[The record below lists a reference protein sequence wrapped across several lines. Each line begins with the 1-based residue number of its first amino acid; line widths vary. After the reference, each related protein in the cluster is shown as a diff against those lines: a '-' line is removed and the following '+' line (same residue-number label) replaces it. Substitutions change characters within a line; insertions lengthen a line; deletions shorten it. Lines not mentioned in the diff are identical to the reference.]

1 MPSSYKSLLFYAPG
15 DVRVEDVPFAPLC
28 PGEVRVRVAAATT
41 CGTDM
46 KTFRRGH
53 PVLIKTVPSPLG
65 HEMCGT
71 VSETAEDVTA
81 FKTGDRVAIANSAPC
96 GTCFYCRKEK
106 PNLCENIV
114 FLNGAFAEYLTV
126 PAQIVRANM
135 VRIPDALTFENAV
148 LAEPLACVTHACEH
162 MVIRTGET
170 VAIIGTGPM
179 AFLFVQV
186 VKSLGAHSIVLGR
199 NAERLA
205 LIASCGAD
213 GIVDVTA
220 GNPVE
225 NVKQLTEGHG
235 ADVAIEAVG
244 LPETWRQAVDLVR
257 KGGRVCLYGGCE
269 RGTKMEL
276 DTYRVHYEEI
286 TVSGIFHYTPAIFKR
301 AVALLAEG
309 RIDTAPFLTDRRELK
324 DLPDILAGKDPAK
337 PLKFLIE
344 P

>member
-15 DVRVEDVPFAPLC
+15 DVRVEDVPFSPLT

-71 VSETAEDVTA
+71 VVETAPDVAA

-96 GTCFYCRKEK
+96 GTCFYCRKDK
-106 PNLCENIV
+106 PNLCEDIV

-126 PAQIVRANM
+126 PARIVRSNM
-135 VRIPDALTFENAV
+135 VTIPDTLAFENAV
-148 LAEPLACVTHACEH
+148 LAEPLACVVHACEH
-162 MVIRTGET
+162 MRISPGET

-186 VKSLGAHSIVLGR
+186 IKSLDARSIVLGR
-199 NAERLA
+199 NAKRLDQ
-205 LIASCGAD
+205 IASCGANEV
-213 GIVDVTA
+213 VDVTA
-220 GNPVE
+220 GDPVA
-225 NVKQLTEGHG
+225 NVKRLTEGHG
-235 ADVAIEAVG
+235 TDVVIEAVG
-244 LPETWRQAVDLVR
+244 LPETWRQAVDLAR

-301 AVALLAEG
+301 AVELLAEG
-309 RIDTAPFLTDRRELK
+309 RIDTALFLTERRGLM
-324 DLPDILAGKDPAK
+324 DLPRILAGKDPAK